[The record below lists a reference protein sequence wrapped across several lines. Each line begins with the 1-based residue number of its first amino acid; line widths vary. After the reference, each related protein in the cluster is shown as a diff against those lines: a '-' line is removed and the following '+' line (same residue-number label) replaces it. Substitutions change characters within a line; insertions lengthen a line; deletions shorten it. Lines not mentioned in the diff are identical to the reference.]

1 MAEGFEEA
9 TGSDLRL
16 ESATLT
22 TLGTRDKQGTGKSPC
37 GVQVGDGGRG
47 LGWQQ
52 QEEGGGRVR
61 DVEGGRPVDR
71 WPWFGS
77 LVSFIQLEGEGGE
90 RPAFLL
96 ALHSSTHPRR
106 LCWGL

>member
-16 ESATLT
+16 ESAILT

-52 QEEGGGRVR
+52 QEEGGQQPDMDLGQQMLARFQL
-61 DVEGGRPVDR
+61 PS
-71 WPWFGS
+71 PLS
-77 LVSFIQLEGEGGE
+77 L
-90 RPAFLL
+90 
-96 ALHSSTHPRR
+96 PREDHA
-106 LCWGL
+106 